1 MQLMIICIAG
11 VLSAE
16 ELERVHG
23 LIDRGPFV
31 DGRETAGWHARL
43 VKRNEQIRTNGDAA
57 RKAGE
62 LISAALDRHEVF
74 RAAALPRAMRP
85 MLFSRYQ
92 EGMAYGAHVDD
103 AIMGGRSP
111 MRTDISVTVFLNDP
125 AAYDGGELVMETTGG
140 EQAYKLEAGGAILY
154 PSTTLHRVE
163 PVSRGARLVAV
174 TWVQSLVREAE
185 NREILFD
192 LDTAR
197 RAIFQEQGKSRAFDL
212 LSKTYANLLRK
223 WSDL

>member
-1 MQLMIICIAG
+1 KMQLMIICIAG

-23 LIDRGPFV
+23 LIDQGPFV

-111 MRTDISVTVFLNDP
+111 TRTDISVTVFLNDP
-125 AAYDGGELVMETTGG
+125 ATYDGGELVMETTGG
-140 EQAYKLEAGGAILY
+140 
-154 PSTTLHRVE
+154 
-163 PVSRGARLVAV
+163 
-174 TWVQSLVREAE
+174 
-185 NREILFD
+185 
-192 LDTAR
+192 
-197 RAIFQEQGKSRAFDL
+197 
-212 LSKTYANLLRK
+212 
-223 WSDL
+223 

>member
-1 MQLMIICIAG
+1 
-11 VLSAE
+11 
-16 ELERVHG
+16 
-23 LIDRGPFV
+23 
-31 DGRETAGWHARL
+31 
-43 VKRNEQIRTNGDAA
+43 
-57 RKAGE
+57 
-62 LISAALDRHEVF
+62 
-74 RAAALPRAMRP
+74 
-85 MLFSRYQ
+85 
-92 EGMAYGAHVDD
+92 
-103 AIMGGRSP
+103 
-111 MRTDISVTVFLNDP
+111 
-125 AAYDGGELVMETTGG
+125 METTGG
-140 EQAYKLEAGGAILY
+140 EQAYKLEAGSAILY

-163 PVSRGARLVAV
+163 PVSRGTRLVAV